1 MIASVLFDYIV
12 IYGNLPLQGR
22 SAVGHRSAAAV
33 LVIEFYQYCDLGGN
47 QQQYYGSAAYDAYY
61 QRLSDDLAGIR
72 QFILFFSDTE
82 NFVATNTTSVEGL
95 VKEWDGDMHVT
106 ELQESTVL
114 RNVPHFWELVPHKDS
129 GGNEQLLPRT
139 VNRLNGYLDCLYF
152 SGVSILTIG
161 YGDIVP
167 ESRFLK
173 MLVLLEGF
181 RAVY

>member
-1 MIASVLFDYIV
+1 
-12 IYGNLPLQGR
+12 
-22 SAVGHRSAAAV
+22 
-33 LVIEFYQYCDLGGN
+33 
-47 QQQYYGSAAYDAYY
+47 
-61 QRLSDDLAGIR
+61 
-72 QFILFFSDTE
+72 
-82 NFVATNTTSVEGL
+82 
-95 VKEWDGDMHVT
+95 MHVT

-167 ESRFLK
+167 ESQVFK
-173 MLVLLEGF
+173 NAGFAGGFF